1 MKVGYGRV
9 SSIDGSQESG
19 LLTQIQI
26 LKDNG
31 CEKIFSE
38 SQSGTSTDKRE
49 ELKRCLEF
57 VRESDE
63 FVVTRLD
70 RCSRSILDLQL
81 IVKELEDKGVTFSAT
96 EQSINTKTAEGKC
109 FMNMLSVFSAFEN
122 DLRKSRQL
130 SGIKRAKKEG
140 KFKGRVAKI
149 DAKQIKRLKD
159 EGLGASEIARQ
170 MNIERT
176 SVYRLLKK
184 VEV

>member
-1 MKVGYGRV
+1 MKVGYARV

-38 SQSGTSTDKRE
+38 SQSGTSTSKRE

-96 EQSINTKTAEGKC
+96 EQSINTKTAEGK
-109 FMNMLSVFSAFEN
+109 
-122 DLRKSRQL
+122 
-130 SGIKRAKKEG
+130 
-140 KFKGRVAKI
+140 FKGRVAKI